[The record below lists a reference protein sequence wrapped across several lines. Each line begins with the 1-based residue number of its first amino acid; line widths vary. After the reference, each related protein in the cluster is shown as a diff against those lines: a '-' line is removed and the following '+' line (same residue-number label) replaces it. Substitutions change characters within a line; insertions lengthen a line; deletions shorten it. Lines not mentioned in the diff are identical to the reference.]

1 MLHDNL
7 SRHVLEFFWTR
18 SEPGADFMWI
28 LRQMGRVSFAEN
40 LVNQFHWSQLPLMEG
55 KIWCSLRHS
64 ALPERIL
71 KRVHFKLTLG
81 YTSTHSDIVQTNTR
95 IYFHTLGYTST
106 QAIPDSDRND
116 PFFAEYLFSA
126 AIDVLKWRSQSW
138 ALVYYRRIPRET
150 KIRTRRLCRI

>member
-1 MLHDNL
+1 MLKSQSWVGVMLHNNL

-81 YTSTHSDIVQTNTR
+81 YISIHPIWQIWEDGFKFKLWSGGGGIITLWQQLLLWREMSTLQTC
-95 IYFHTLGYTST
+95 TLYMFNQTVFI
-106 QAIPDSDRND
+106 QL
-116 PFFAEYLFSA
+116 LF
-126 AIDVLKWRSQSW
+126 VL
-138 ALVYYRRIPRET
+138 
-150 KIRTRRLCRI
+150 